1 MVTHLEK
8 IETKKYSLDE
18 SEISA
23 LRETIETIVRLE
35 VEGFSPSEFYTS
47 FDSVI
52 DVLNAIIGNNSKK
65 LEKNDDTDYFEFE
78 EEN

>member
-8 IETKKYSLDE
+8 IETKRYSLDE
-18 SEISA
+18 LEISA

-35 VEGFSPSEFYTS
+35 IEGFSPSEFYTS

-52 DVLNAIIGNNSKK
+52 DVLNAIIENNSKK
-65 LEKNDDTDYFEFE
+65 LEKNDDTGEFE
-78 EEN
+78 LETED